1 MRMLR
6 APRGGNMLLT
16 WLCRNCEC
24 KLARMAVQRDDPR
37 VAALTAQVGEDI
49 IDYDPEGNVTIRL
62 LCEECLE
69 TMDLEEEEDSEIDFL
84 RGPELH

>member
-1 MRMLR
+1 MHV
-6 APRGGNMLLT
+6 T
-16 WLCRNCEC
+16 WLCRNCGV

-49 IDYDPEGNVTIRL
+49 IEVDSDENIMIRL

-69 TMDLEEEEDSEIDFL
+69 TIDLEEDSEIEFL